1 MHTRII
7 IKKSTEM
14 KKFLLVIACVVPF
27 YLFTQ
32 AQEQYNAQTY
42 HQFNTNYGHIKM
54 GPRNVSWAHF
64 ETNMPGFF
72 FNIQNLQFCKL

>member
-1 MHTRII
+1 
-7 IKKSTEM
+7 M